1 MTTPPRPIPHPD
13 PEVLEGRRRQAADI
27 ADQAVALA
35 MDLAAD
41 FGKTMELHPDFW
53 GRPFLD
59 YAPGSGW
66 NQDEPSEML
75 WVRLTASQA
84 LRARRSLDNM
94 DAAPPA

>member
-13 PEVLEGRRRQAADI
+13 PAVLAERRRQAADI

-41 FGKTMELHPDFW
+41 FGKTMEIRPDFW

-66 NQDEPSEML
+66 NGEEPAALL
-75 WVRLTASQA
+75 WAKLTASQS
-84 LRARRSLDNM
+84 LRAQRGLDNLE
-94 DAAPPA
+94 AAPPE

>member
-1 MTTPPRPIPHPD
+1 MTTPPRPILHPD
-13 PEVLEGRRRQAADI
+13 PAVLAERRRQAADI

-41 FGKTMELHPDFW
+41 FGKAMELRPDFW

-59 YAPGSGW
+59 YKPGRGW
-66 NQDEPSEML
+66 NRDEPSEML

-84 LRARRSLDNM
+84 LRARRSLDNLE
-94 DAAPPA
+94 ATPPA

>member
-1 MTTPPRPIPHPD
+1 MTTPPQPIPHPD
-13 PEVLEGRRRQAADI
+13 PEVLEERRRRASEI

-41 FGKTMELHPDFW
+41 FGKAMELRPDFW

-59 YAPGSGW
+59 YKPGRGW

-84 LRARRSLDNM
+84 LRARRSLDNLE
-94 DAAPPA
+94 AAPPA